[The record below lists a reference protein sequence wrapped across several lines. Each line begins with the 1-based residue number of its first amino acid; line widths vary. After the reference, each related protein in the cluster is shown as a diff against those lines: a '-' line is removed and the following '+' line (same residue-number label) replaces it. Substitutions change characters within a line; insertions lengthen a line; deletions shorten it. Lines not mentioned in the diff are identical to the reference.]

1 MPSNNGYHQFAN
13 GPPSHRYSDRSQAV
27 PAISQGGSITRP
39 YSADEL
45 VMRGHQPPPLKI
57 NDKVV
62 WISDSGPEY
71 GIVKW
76 LGKLP
81 DVGNEWMAGVE
92 FVNPVGSGT
101 GLYND
106 FRLFE
111 TRQNHAS
118 LVPIVGLLKA
128 SDFVQSSNSSRTEG
142 KGNVEAAGNN
152 EGALP
157 IKPKRNKKVSQE
169 SYKFYTD
176 STDCCDGSPEA
187 LTSSERSNEIA
198 TLCTNFADLNN
209 TKRRVIANSKSS
221 KQFKVLL
228 FVLVN

>member
-1 MPSNNGYHQFAN
+1 
-13 GPPSHRYSDRSQAV
+13 
-27 PAISQGGSITRP
+27 
-39 YSADEL
+39 
-45 VMRGHQPPPLKI
+45 MRGHPPPPLRL

-71 GIVKW
+71 GMVKW

-111 TRQNHAS
+111 TRLNHAS

-128 SDFVQSSNSSRTEG
+128 SDFAQSSSRAEG
-142 KGNVEAAGNN
+142 KGNVETAGTG
-152 EGALP
+152 EAVLP
-157 IKPKRNKKVSQE
+157 IKPKRNKKLSHE

-176 STDCCDGSPEA
+176 STDCGEGSPEA
-187 LTSSERSNEIA
+187 LRSPERSNEMA
-198 TLCTNFADLNN
+198 NLSNRFADLS
-209 TKRRVIANSKSS
+209 TTRRRVVATSKSS
-221 KQFKVLL
+221 KLFL
-228 FVLVN
+228 FVWMSNHNVYICR